1 MEPIDKAGIL
11 QRLLARNRSVEGHK
25 AAAPKSAPTTS
36 AVKASGGAD
45 VRRQIAKQLRAIDP
59 TWPDAESRALEVHVR
74 ALLTEEF
81 GAGAATDPAFGGLVA
96 DVAAAIRQHSQY
108 ETLAA
113 YLRQQL
119 QQSHKQA

>member
-11 QRLLARNRSVEGHK
+11 QRLLARNRLVEGSRP
-25 AAAPKSAPTTS
+25 AAQKSAPT
-36 AVKASGGAD
+36 AKAAGNAD

-59 TWPDAESRALEVHVR
+59 TWPDAESRVLEVHVR
-74 ALLTEEF
+74 ALLAEEF

-96 DVAAAIRQHSQY
+96 DVAAAIRQHPQY
-108 ETLAA
+108 EKLAA

>member
-11 QRLLARNRSVEGHK
+11 QRLLARNRAAEGRK
-25 AAAPKSAPTTS
+25 SGKKSSAAAVSRNGN
-36 AVKASGGAD
+36 AVD
-45 VRRQIAKQLRAIDP
+45 VRRGIASQLRAIDP
-59 TWPDAESRALEVHVR
+59 AWPDAVQRALDVHVR

-81 GAGAATDPAFGGLVA
+81 GAGMATDPAFGGLAA
-96 DVAAAIRQHSQY
+96 DVCEAISQHPQF

-119 QQSHKQA
+119 QQAHKQA

>member
-1 MEPIDKAGIL
+1 MEPIDKASIL
-11 QRLLARNRSVEGHK
+11 QRLLARNRSVEGQRP
-25 AAAPKSAPTTS
+25 AGSKSAPAAGT
-36 AVKASGGAD
+36 AKAAGSAD

-59 TWPDAESRALEVHVR
+59 SWPDAESRVLEVHVR
-74 ALLTEEF
+74 ALLAEEF

-96 DVAAAIRQHSQY
+96 DVAAALRQHPQY
-108 ETLAA
+108 EKLAA